1 MRTGAFPARAVAR
14 IAATAVIAAGCL
26 SAVNAAAQ
34 DYPSR
39 PIMLVVPFA
48 PGGGNDTL
56 ARLTAQHMSKARRS
70 PIRRSVHALPTTA
83 AIRSARAPRSTP
95 RTLTARRPSGAAW
108 YAGSDCVRKA
118 ARFEAGR
125 PTSLRIAQLSLTS

>member
-1 MRTGAFPARAVAR
+1 MRAGAFPARAVAR

-26 SAVNAAAQ
+26 GAVNAAAQ

-56 ARLTAQHMSKARRS
+56 ARLTAQHMSKA
-70 PIRRSVHALPTTA
+70 PLANPEIRA
-83 AIRSARAPRSTP
+83 
-95 RTLTARRPSGAAW
+95 
-108 YAGSDCVRKA
+108 
-118 ARFEAGR
+118 
-125 PTSLRIAQLSLTS
+125 RIADDGGDPIGSSPEEHAADIDREETKWGGLVRRLGLRAEGG